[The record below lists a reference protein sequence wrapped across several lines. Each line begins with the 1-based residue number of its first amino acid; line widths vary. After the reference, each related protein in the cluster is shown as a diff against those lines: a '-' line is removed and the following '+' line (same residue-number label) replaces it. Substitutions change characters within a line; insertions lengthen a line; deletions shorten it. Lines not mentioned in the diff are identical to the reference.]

1 MVNRIRNLAYR
12 ARNVVVPTIV
22 SITLIVATILGLEI
36 AGTKPPVKLQL
47 PAATSV
53 AAVSAPSLILSGV
66 GITQTTT
73 GQGVLLGDYT
83 GDCYEALT
91 VAGTQTVTLAI
102 QHSPDNFSWF
112 ALYSFDA
119 ASASTTA
126 FTHTALYGSYIRGV
140 ATVGTTTPVTVSL
153 LCVFRP

>member
-1 MVNRIRNLAYR
+1 MVNRIRDLFYR
-12 ARNVVVPTIV
+12 TRRVVVPLLVSAVLIV
-22 SITLIVATILGLEI
+22 STILGLEI
-36 AGTKPPVKLQL
+36 AGTKSPVKLQL

-53 AAVSAPSLILSGV
+53 AAVNAPSLILSGV

-73 GQGVLLGDYT
+73 GQGVLLGGYT

-102 QHSPDNFSWF
+102 QHSPDNSAWLS
-112 ALYSFDA
+112 LYSFDA
-119 ASASTTA
+119 ASASTNA